1 MNDGRPV
8 CKTTNMNILSHLC
21 LIFLSCVESVFF
33 DLCCLSFFF
42 SSLSLSFS
50 LLLPLFHLLQISSYW
65 FPPSVLHWPP
75 LRLKQRLNY
84 WISVASLLF
93 SCARICF
100 LSFALTIPLSSFL
113 PLEFNLFQRN
123 CFIAFRPNPK
133 PLGITCVF
141 VCVFLFG
148 TKPHVSFCVV
158 LGYFNVTSFSPLLPF
173 SFSSQIADGKWQFS
187 SSQWPARVSIRAARS
202 SRSRSVSRHRWLD
215 FRWLCCFSS
224 AGRSGGEGAL

>member
-1 MNDGRPV
+1 MDDGRQCVKPHIW
-8 CKTTNMNILSHLC
+8 TFC
-21 LIFLSCVESVFF
+21 LIYAW
-33 DLCCLSFFF
+33 FFF
-42 SSLSLSFS
+42 LVWNLYFFICAVCLFSHLSLSFP
-50 LLLPLFHLLQISSYW
+50 LLLPLIHLLQISSYW

-100 LSFALTIPLSSFL
+100 LSFSLTIPLSSFL

-141 VCVFLFG
+141 VCVFLFA
-148 TKPHVSFCVV
+148 TKPHVSFSVV
-158 LGYFNVTSFSPLLPF
+158 LGHVNVMSALL
-173 SFSSQIADGKWQFS
+173 S
-187 SSQWPARVSIRAARS
+187 SSCLLA
-202 SRSRSVSRHRWLD
+202 SVL
-215 FRWLCCFSS
+215 
-224 AGRSGGEGAL
+224 